1 MHPNNLS
8 LPLLLQFEGK
18 DYWKILLIVITI
30 LTTFPLSGDRDCD
43 KGFFQKE

>member
-18 DYWKILLIVITI
+18 DDWKILPIVITI
-30 LTTFPLSGDRDCD
+30 LTSFPLPGDRDCD
-43 KGFFQKE
+43 KGFVQKE